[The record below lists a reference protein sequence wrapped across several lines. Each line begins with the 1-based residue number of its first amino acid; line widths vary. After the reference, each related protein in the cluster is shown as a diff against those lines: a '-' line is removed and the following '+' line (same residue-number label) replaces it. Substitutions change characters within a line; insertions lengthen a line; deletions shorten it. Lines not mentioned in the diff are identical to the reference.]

1 MSTDTAEF
9 TLTRQFTLS
18 RDELWHLLT
27 DAKMRENWGA
37 PEEGQTLTLLTEDFR
52 RRGIERHR
60 CGDSG
65 PDAFEVETRWYH
77 INAPTDA
84 VFTESIEAGGQ
95 DIATSLVT
103 YRVTDADEGTQLH
116 VTVAV
121 SSFVGPEA
129 TADFK
134 AGWEQGLNSLDAFI
148 ATRVQA

>member
-103 YRVTDADEGTQLH
+103 YRVTDADEGTKRRTMGVIRQWH
-116 VTVAV
+116 
-121 SSFVGPEA
+121 F
-129 TADFK
+129 TAHAAQTAK
-134 AGWEQGLNSLDAFI
+134 NQHARSE
-148 ATRVQA
+148 T